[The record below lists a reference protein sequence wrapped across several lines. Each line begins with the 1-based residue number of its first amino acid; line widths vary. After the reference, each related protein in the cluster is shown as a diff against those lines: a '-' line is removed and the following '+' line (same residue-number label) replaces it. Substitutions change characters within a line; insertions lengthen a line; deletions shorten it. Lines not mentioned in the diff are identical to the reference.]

1 MVNSREWVNIIDGL
15 NKKPIDI
22 TANRKEIHWDS
33 GECLIGIAQ
42 YNLWMADFYAVFGDH
57 QRLDEWGGML
67 RWGDAFQQ
75 PIKELGLV

>member
-1 MVNSREWVNIIDGL
+1 MRQLLAPKWNFFVDQMVNNGEWVRRVVSL

-42 YNLWMADFYAVFGDH
+42 YNL
-57 QRLDEWGGML
+57 
-67 RWGDAFQQ
+67 
-75 PIKELGLV
+75 